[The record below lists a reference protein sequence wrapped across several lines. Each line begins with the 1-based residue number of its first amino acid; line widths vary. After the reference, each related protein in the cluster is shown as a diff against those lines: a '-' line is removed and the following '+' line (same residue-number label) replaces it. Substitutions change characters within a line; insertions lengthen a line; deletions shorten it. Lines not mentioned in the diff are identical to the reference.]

1 MFDNLFFAGDQYLG
15 LLILF
20 ILVGVSLL
28 LNGAV
33 IWYGLRYREQI
44 RELRRTVRKM
54 LHEAMV
60 DLKGLEELSLHLD
73 VQVRDSLPV
82 ATDIPLEEEMTV
94 RVRGEIPVQ
103 QTLTTP
109 VTVKASGIK
118 VPVQVTIPLDFVVPI
133 DMEMPVSIEHQ
144 VPVRTV
150 VPIELDLPLDIDL
163 SETELGAFAE
173 EVRRKLDRLS
183 ALLADSRSRP
193 PVNGAGGGVGGGK

>member
-20 ILVGVSLL
+20 VLVGISLL
-28 LNGAV
+28 LNAGV

-44 RELRRTVRKM
+44 RELRRTVREM
-54 LHEAMV
+54 LTEAMA
-60 DLKGLEELSLHLD
+60 DLKGLEELSVHLD
-73 VQVRDSLPV
+73 VQVRDTLPV
-82 ATDIPLEEEMTV
+82 ATDIPLKEEMTV

-109 VTVKASGIK
+109 VTVKASGLK

-133 DMEMPVSIEHQ
+133 DMEMPVNIEHR
-144 VPVRTV
+144 VPVRTA
-150 VPIELDLPLDIDL
+150 VPIQLDLPLEIDL

-173 EVRRKLDRLS
+173 EVRKKLVRLS
-183 ALLADSRSRP
+183 ALLADSPGRP
-193 PVNGAGGGVGGGK
+193 PVNGAGGRG